1 MTQKDM
7 TDIIEELIVVDTDEG
22 FITSNS
28 ATDNVITFTT
38 KDNEKYKVTVEKI

>member
-7 TDIIEELIVVDTDEG
+7 TDIIEELIVVDTDEC